1 MTEFFARNYYGNTV
15 LQWLTTF
22 LIILGVVIGGRALYW
37 LISRFLKAA
46 AKRSRIR
53 IDELLI
59 DALEEPVVVLLI
71 LFGTRIALGRLE
83 LEGAWIDFIDGALGI
98 AYALVVAWL
107 LTRVYDAI
115 HRTYLAPLAHKTA
128 GAFDDQILPVIRR
141 GLRIIIWVLA
151 IIVGLNNAGYDVGTV
166 LAGLGIGGLAFA
178 LAAQDTVGNIFGGI
192 TIFAQ
197 KPFLI
202 GDLIE
207 FEGKQYVVK
216 EIGWRATTVEDWN
229 TGYRVTIPNSKF
241 TGGIIANVSAERG
254 YWFEETIRL
263 APDQKVVVVEQAI
276 QDIKDSVC
284 CHPNIDGHKVRFEGF
299 GSGGYEMLV
308 LFHVSSF
315 DHRWQVI
322 TDANLDL
329 LRRFE
334 EHGIRTA
341 APMQV
346 NISAAGL
353 APTAP
358 RPALEAAASSEAAP
372 SGEAAASLEVAASL
386 DAAENKVVA
395 GVVRADIG

>member
-1 MTEFFARNYYGNTV
+1 VEGFFERTYYGNTV
-15 LQWLTTF
+15 LNWLTTF
-22 LIILGVVIGGRALYW
+22 LIILAVIIGGRAIYW
-37 LISRFLKAA
+37 VISRFLKRAA
-46 AKRSRIR
+46 HRSRIR
-53 IDELLI
+53 LDELLI
-59 DALEEPVVVLLI
+59 DGLEEPISLLLI
-71 LFGTRIALGRLE
+71 LIGSRIAITRLT
-83 LEGAWIDFIDGALGI
+83 LDSAWVNFVDGALGI
-98 AYALVVAWL
+98 AYALVIAWL
-107 LTRVYDAI
+107 LTRIYDSI
-115 HRTYLAPLAHKTA
+115 HKTYLVPLANKTS
-128 GAFDDQILPVIRR
+128 GAFDDQVLPLIRR
-141 GLRIIIWVLA
+141 GLKIIIWTLA
-151 IIVGLNNAGYDVGTV
+151 IIIGLNNAGYNVGTV

-192 TIFAQ
+192 TIVGQ

-216 EIGWRATTVEDWN
+216 EIGWRATTAEDWN

-254 YWFEETIRL
+254 YWFEETVRL
-263 APDQKVVVVEQAI
+263 AADLPVAKIEQAI

-308 LFHVSSF
+308 LFHVASF

-334 EHGIRTA
+334 EHGIRIA
-341 APMQV
+341 APMHV
-346 NISAAGL
+346 NVN
-353 APTAP
+353 AP
-358 RPALEAAASSEAAP
+358 L
-372 SGEAAASLEVAASL
+372 VAASIPAPAQPPAGAQNG
-386 DAAENKVVA
+386 DETMAENKVVA
-395 GVVRADIG
+395 AAVTEVAPAAAE

>member
-22 LIILGVVIGGRALYW
+22 LIILGVVIGGRAIYW
-37 LISRFLKAA
+37 VISRFLKAA
-46 AKRSRIR
+46 ALRSRIR

-59 DALEEPVVVLLI
+59 DALEEPVVLLLI
-71 LFGTRIALGRLE
+71 LLGARIALGRLQ
-83 LEGAWIDFIDGALGI
+83 LQGAWITFLNGALGI
-98 AYALVVAWL
+98 AYALIIAWL
-107 LTRVYDAI
+107 LTRIYDAI
-115 HRTYLAPLAHKTA
+115 HRTYLAPLAQKTS
-128 GAFDDQILPVIRR
+128 GAFDDQILPLIRR
-141 GLRIIIWVLA
+141 GLKIIIWTLA
-151 IIVGLNNAGYDVGTV
+151 IIIGLNNAGYNVGTV

-192 TIFAQ
+192 TIVGQ

-207 FEGKQYVVK
+207 FEGKLYVVK
-216 EIGWRATTVEDWN
+216 EIGWRATTAEDWN

-241 TGGIIANVSAERG
+241 TAGIIANVSAEKG

-263 APDQKVVVVEQAI
+263 DGEQKVAQVEQAI

-299 GSGGYEMLV
+299 GVNGFELLV
-308 LFHVSSF
+308 LFHVTSF

-334 EHGIRTA
+334 QHGIRIA
-341 APMQV
+341 APVRIAV
-346 NISAAGL
+346 NPASGL
-353 APTAP
+353 PGIAPLP
-358 RPALEAAASSEAAP
+358 GVPAQERQDGS
-372 SGEAAASLEVAASL
+372 
-386 DAAENKVVA
+386 ENKVAAALADVVPGDSPLA
-395 GVVRADIG
+395 G

>member
-22 LIILGVVIGGRALYW
+22 LIILGVVIGGRAVYW
-37 LISRFLKAA
+37 VISRFLKAA
-46 AKRSRIR
+46 ALRSRVR

-59 DALEEPVVVLLI
+59 DALEEPVVLFLI
-71 LFGTRIALGRLE
+71 LLGTRIALGRLA
-83 LEGAWIDFIDGALGI
+83 LEGAWITFIDGALGI
-98 AYALVVAWL
+98 AYALVMAWL
-107 LTRVYDAI
+107 ITRIYDAI
-115 HRTYLAPLAHKTA
+115 HRTYLAPLAQKTS
-128 GAFDDQILPVIRR
+128 GAFDDQILPLIRR
-141 GLRIIIWVLA
+141 GLKVIIWVLA

-178 LAAQDTVGNIFGGI
+178 LAAQDTVSNIFGGI
-192 TIFAQ
+192 TIVGQ

-216 EIGWRATTVEDWN
+216 EIGWRATTAEDWN

-241 TGGIIANVSAERG
+241 TGGVIANVSAEKG

-263 APDQKVVVVEQAI
+263 AVDQRASHVERAI

-299 GSGGYEMLV
+299 GVNGFELLV

-329 LRRFE
+329 MRRFE
-334 EHGIRTA
+334 EHGIRIATPLQVTLGAA
-341 APMQV
+341 AP
-346 NISAAGL
+346 
-353 APTAP
+353 
-358 RPALEAAASSEAAP
+358 AAASAAATIRP
-372 SGEAAASLEVAASL
+372 DGNENKVLAAASGTLP
-386 DAAENKVVA
+386 DAGAVE
-395 GVVRADIG
+395 